1 MRYQGSGRA
10 DPVMPLPEGS
20 RFSLAKPVAL
30 GGRLFVPLIRIFS
43 FSHERGG
50 ICLCT
55 PVALLIGEEG
65 AWSFVSLD
73 PDTTQECLGELEL
86 TPATGCSD

>member
-1 MRYQGSGRA
+1 M
-10 DPVMPLPEGS
+10 PMPLPAGS
-20 RFSLAKPVAL
+20 SLRLAPPVAWA
-30 GGRLFVPLIRIFS
+30 GRLFVPLIRILS

-55 PVALLIGEEG
+55 PVALLIGEG
-65 AWSFVSLD
+65 GQWSFVSLD

-86 TPATGCSD
+86 PPAPGCSD

>member
-1 MRYQGSGRA
+1 
-10 DPVMPLPEGS
+10 VMPLPAGS
-20 RFSLAKPVAL
+20 RLSLAPPFAM
-30 GGRLFVPLIRIFS
+30 GGRLFVPLIRTFS

-55 PVALLIGEEG
+55 PVALLIEEG
-65 AWSFVSLD
+65 GTWSFISLD
-73 PDTTQECLGELEL
+73 PDTTQDCLGDLEL

>member
-10 DPVMPLPEGS
+10 DPAMPLPAGS
-20 RFSLAKPVAL
+20 SLRLAQPFAW
-30 GGRLFVPLIRIFS
+30 GGRLLVPLVRILS
-43 FSHERGG
+43 ISHERGG
-50 ICLCT
+50 IVLCT

-73 PDTTQECLGELEL
+73 PDTTPECLGDLEL
-86 TPATGCSD
+86 PPAPGCSD

>member
-1 MRYQGSGRA
+1 MR
-10 DPVMPLPEGS
+10 
-20 RFSLAKPVAL
+20 K
-30 GGRLFVPLIRIFS
+30 FS

-55 PVALLIGEEG
+55 PVALLIEERG

-73 PDTTQECLGELEL
+73 PDTSREYPGDLEL
-86 TPATGCSD
+86 PPATGS

>member
-1 MRYQGSGRA
+1 MRFQGSGRA
-10 DPVMPLPEGS
+10 DPVMSLPAGS
-20 RFSLAKPVAL
+20 RLSLAPPVAL

-55 PVALLIGEEG
+55 PVALLIEEG
-65 AWSFVSLD
+65 GTWSFVSLD

-86 TPATGCSD
+86 PPAMGC